1 MQNANPVSTLLV
13 AHFKLSATLSRK
25 TNDECDY
32 MSLVSH
38 SSAIGSLMYAMV
50 CSRPDLSYAISAVS
64 RYMANLGK
72 EHWKTVQWIF
82 RYLHGYADVSLQF
95 GKIRYG
101 VISYVDS
108 NFAGNHD
115 KNRSLTCYFF
125 TIGGCAISWKATLQ
139 TMTALS
145 TTEADQSAIFLMKDQ
160 MVQEKTKHIDV
171 QYHFHL
177 SANLGAQSFVMEDEL
192 CPGCWGSF
200 GGGGAVTK
208 TSGVMTRSSFTTGHG
223 LRKLYEERSKSLE
236 NSQPAMVSSSASPA
250 SEEWDNVISFT
261 GSASLEKAGP
271 LVGSVD
277 AAESMDEYLFRVS
290 LPGVTRD
297 EKVISCEVRPD
308 GRILIKGESATGE
321 SMVCKHNG
329 WEKPNLEDQEQC
341 SVDSGTFLQL
351 LALFASCFSSF
362 VCVKRQHVTWEA
374 LAGKLAWTM
383 VWVVEVKRV
392 DDRLMLIKM
401 VIRGS
406 MLNVISAYTLQAG
419 LNEEEMKSFGRALD
433 KVV

>member
-101 VISYVDS
+101 VIS
-108 NFAGNHD
+108 
-115 KNRSLTCYFF
+115 
-125 TIGGCAISWKATLQ
+125 
-139 TMTALS
+139 
-145 TTEADQSAIFLMKDQ
+145 QSAIFLMKDQ

-297 EKVISCEVRPD
+297 EKADVGLRFIRKSGVK
-308 GRILIKGESATGE
+308 LIPGSFG
-321 SMVCKHNG
+321 
-329 WEKPNLEDQEQC
+329 
-341 SVDSGTFLQL
+341 
-351 LALFASCFSSF
+351 F
-362 VCVKRQHVTWEA
+362 VCVSDSGCDCR
-374 LAGKLAWTM
+374 
-383 VWVVEVKRV
+383 
-392 DDRLMLIKM
+392 IN
-401 VIRGS
+401 RGR
-406 MLNVISAYTLQAG
+406 
-419 LNEEEMKSFGRALD
+419 KSSLD
-433 KVV
+433 